1 MSPAII
7 ELLVLAGIAIFLYH
21 AFAQC
26 SWYAG
31 RIQKTCGTR
40 GAKGRTPSFKVIE
53 GREDAD
59 ILDNAEKGSAT
70 AEALALMKQRDS
82 SFTVNDFLAGSK
94 YAYEMILMAFEN
106 GNIDDVRDFIS
117 EEIEDVFD
125 QVIEDRK
132 SKGLVIEAEYLGTRE
147 TRLTDA
153 TFDRATGWAE
163 ISVSFSAEMTSV
175 VLDSDGSVI
184 EGDSKQVKRQKDVWT
199 FARDMSSNDP
209 NWQLV
214 RKQVNDTNA
223 ITPFDIFFGVG
234 ITCPR

>member
-1 MSPAII
+1 
-7 ELLVLAGIAIFLYH
+7 
-21 AFAQC
+21 
-26 SWYAG
+26 
-31 RIQKTCGTR
+31 
-40 GAKGRTPSFKVIE
+40 VIE
-53 GREDAD
+53 GGEDAD

-70 AEALALMKQRDS
+70 AEALAMMKQRDS

-132 SKGLVIEAEYLGTRE
+132 SKGLAIEAEYLGTRE

-175 VLDSDGSVI
+175 VLDSDGTVI

-214 RKQVNDTNA
+214 ATSE
-223 ITPFDIFFGVG
+223 
-234 ITCPR
+234 

>member
-7 ELLVLAGIAIFLYH
+7 ELLVLAGIAIFLIM
-21 AFAQC
+21 
-26 SWYAG
+26 
-31 RIQKTCGTR
+31 RLRNVLGTR
-40 GAKGRTPSFKVIE
+40 EGFEKPAVQEAPKAERPSFKVIE
-53 GREDAD
+53 GGEDAD
-59 ILDNAEKGSAT
+59 ILDNAEKGSAA

-175 VLDSDGSVI
+175 VLDSDGTVI

-214 RKQVNDTNA
+214 ATSE
-223 ITPFDIFFGVG
+223 
-234 ITCPR
+234 

>member
-7 ELLVLAGIAIFLYH
+7 ELLVLAGIAIFLIM
-21 AFAQC
+21 
-26 SWYAG
+26 
-31 RIQKTCGTR
+31 RLRNVLGTR
-40 GAKGRTPSFKVIE
+40 EGFEKPAVQEAPKAERPSFKVIE
-53 GREDAD
+53 GGEDAD

-70 AEALALMKQRDS
+70 AEALALMKQSDS
-82 SFTVNDFLAGSK
+82 NFTVNDFLAGSK

-106 GNIDDVRDFIS
+106 GN
-117 EEIEDVFD
+117 IEDVFD

-153 TFDRATGWAE
+153 TFDRETGWAE

-175 VLDSDGSVI
+175 VLDNDGTVI
-184 EGDSKQVKRQKDVWT
+184 EGDSKQVKRQKDIWT
-199 FARDMSSNDP
+199 FARDVSSNDP

-214 RKQVNDTNA
+214 ATSE
-223 ITPFDIFFGVG
+223 
-234 ITCPR
+234 